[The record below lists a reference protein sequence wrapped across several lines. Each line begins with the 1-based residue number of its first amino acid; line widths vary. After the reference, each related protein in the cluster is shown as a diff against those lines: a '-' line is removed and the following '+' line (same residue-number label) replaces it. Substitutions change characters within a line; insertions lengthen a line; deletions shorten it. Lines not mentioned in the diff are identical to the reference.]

1 MGILRCCMIREENIM
16 TKRNV
21 WYAMAGILI
30 FLGLGVPVR
39 ATEVTMT
46 LQQTTRDVEIKE
58 KPDQNANTVSEL
70 PAGTGVVVYGEP
82 QNSWSQI
89 EYAGVSGYV
98 ESNTLRAY
106 PVDGIAEELE
116 QEVKEMPGAEEM
128 QEDSRQVTDE
138 DEMEQQSEQAPTID
152 AGSDIESSA
161 SETYAVDGGTEELDQ
176 EFEEVEEE
184 MLRVIDEHELV
195 QKSKQTSRIWGVVI
209 GALVIAIFAVGVVSA
224 LKKDKGGETEKVEE
238 KKEEET

>member
-1 MGILRCCMIREENIM
+1 MMKRA
-16 TKRNV
+16 KRNI

-70 PAGTGVVVYGEP
+70 PAGTGVVVYGES

-98 ESNTLRAY
+98 ESNALRAY
-106 PVDGIAEELE
+106 PVDGSAEELD
-116 QEVKEMPGAEEM
+116 QEVEEI
-128 QEDSRQVTDE
+128 QEDTPQVTDE
-138 DEMEQQSEQAPTID
+138 QEMEEETEQESVQESEQIPAI
-152 AGSDIESSA
+152 AEENNSESSD
-161 SETYAVDGGTEELDQ
+161 SETYIADDSTEELDQ
-176 EFEEVEEE
+176 EFEEVQEE
-184 MLRVIDEHELV
+184 MLRVIDEHELE
-195 QKSKQTSRIWGVVI
+195 QKSKQTSRIWGIII

-224 LKKDKGGETEKVEE
+224 LKKDKEEETEKVEE
-238 KKEEET
+238 KK